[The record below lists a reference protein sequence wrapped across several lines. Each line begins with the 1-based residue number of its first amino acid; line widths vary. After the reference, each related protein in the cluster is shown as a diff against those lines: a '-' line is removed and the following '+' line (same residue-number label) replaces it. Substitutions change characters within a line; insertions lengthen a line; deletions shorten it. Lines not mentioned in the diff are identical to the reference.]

1 MVLIQVGTVSASTAI
16 HPAPPAA
23 HAGRLMGVKG
33 VLDALSDRQSKQI
46 VGRRQRDRRP
56 ETVAD
61 RDLGVVAAVAAM
73 THQATGG

>member
-16 HPAPPAA
+16 RPAPPAA
-23 HAGRLMGVKG
+23 QAPMPALMGVKG

-56 ETVAD
+56 ETEAD
-61 RDLGVVAAVAAM
+61 
-73 THQATGG
+73 Q